1 MKNRLLH
8 PNVRTLLAAA
18 AAATLLAACGGGGSS
33 EPTGVVVPLGARTVP
48 ASAGSDATAAGL
60 STLGGW
66 LARAVLSA
74 SGDDAFDLARTR
86 ESPMTLGAA
95 ARAGAPAQIM
105 MAMAVARAAAPA
117 TARREQPT
125 AIDSETVPCLNVDGS
140 MLLTS
145 NDADDSLTLSAG
157 DTITMVADNCIVD
170 AGLPA
175 ANGRMH
181 MAINAVELDASQ
193 MPTAMD
199 ATITLTQ
206 FGVGAYGS
214 FDGTMRMWSKP
225 EGTRERS
232 RLSYQGTS
240 VTFPAGT
247 MIFNFDIVGLFDLT
261 SGTFELQ
268 GGLGVGGQTYALATA
283 TVLSSGSTNPPDSG
297 VLSLRD
303 AAGDAVRLT
312 ARNASSFDLDF
323 VPAGAGAPTASLPGL
338 YWSDY
343 LQPGS

>member
-1 MKNRLLH
+1 MKKRLL
-8 PNVRTLLAAA
+8 PSSVRTLLAVAA
-18 AAATLLAACGGGGSS
+18 AAGLLAACGGGGSS
-33 EPTGVVVPLGARTVP
+33 APAGVEVPLGARTVP

-74 SGDDAFDLARTR
+74 SGDGAFDVTRTR

-95 ARAGAPAQIM
+95 ARSAAPAQVR
-105 MAMAVARAAAPA
+105 MAMAFARAAAPA
-117 TARREQPT
+117 TARRERPS
-125 AIDSETVPCLNVDGS
+125 AIESESVPCLNADGT
-140 MLLTS
+140 MLITS

-157 DTITMVADNCIVD
+157 DTLTIVATNCVVD

-181 MAINAVELDASQ
+181 MAINAVELDSAQ

-206 FGVGAYGS
+206 FGVGAYGT
-214 FDGTMRMWSKP
+214 FDGAMRLWSKP
-225 EGTRERS
+225 EGGRERS
-232 RLSYQGTS
+232 RLSYQGAS

-247 MIFNFDIVGLFDLT
+247 VVFNFDILGLFDLT
-261 SGTFELQ
+261 YGTFELQ
-268 GGLGVGGQTYALATA
+268 GGLGIGGQTYALATT
-283 TVLSSGSTNPPDSG
+283 TVLASGSTNPPDSG

-312 ARNASSFDLDF
+312 ARNANSFDLDF
-323 VPAGAGAPTASLPGL
+323 LPAGAGTPTASLPGL
-338 YWSDY
+338 LWTDY
-343 LQPGS
+343 LQPGR